1 MTGTIRQWLLGVVTR
16 VHKLT
21 RYPKHYIFKF
31 YMIHIFF
38 LADLLGANLP
48 ALKLLLWL
56 ENTVLRRRVLS
67 LDHFW
72 ESSKF
77 SERKG
82 L

>member
-56 ENTVLRRRVLS
+56 ENTVLRRRVV
-67 LDHFW
+67 
-72 ESSKF
+72 F
-77 SERKG
+77 S
-82 L
+82 

>member
-1 MTGTIRQWLLGVVTR
+1 
-16 VHKLT
+16 
-21 RYPKHYIFKF
+21 
-31 YMIHIFF
+31 MIHIFF

-72 ESSKF
+72 ESSKSRKQ
-77 SERKG
+77 SEM
-82 L
+82 